1 MINFCERGRG
11 VNLKAF
17 IEGKIEEIKR
27 TAGGDKAISALS
39 GGVDSSTCTA
49 LAARAL
55 GANLKNIFID
65 DGLMRE
71 KEPEQVRQIF
81 RDLGIKVE
89 IINAQAEFFASLE
102 GKLDPEEKR
111 KAFRHTFYSV
121 FGRAVRESQARFL
134 IQGTIKA
141 DIIETKGGVK
151 TQHNIL
157 EQIGIDPDKGY
168 GFKVMEPLR
177 DLFKDEVRKVAKA
190 VGLPQEIYA
199 RMPFPGPGLATR
211 IIGEVTP
218 QRVAVVRKA
227 TVIVEEE
234 IARLKPFQAF
244 AVLLNDQG
252 TGIEKGK
259 RTFGNIII
267 IRSVES
273 KDALKAGVT
282 KVPWTVLTKITR
294 RITTEIP
301 QVTRVAYELTAKPPA
316 TIEYI

>member
-1 MINFCERGRG
+1 M
-11 VNLKAF
+11 NLKAF
-17 IEGKIEEIKR
+17 ISDKIDEIKK
-27 TAGGDKAISALS
+27 TAGKEKTISALS
-39 GGVDSSTCTA
+39 GGVDSSACTV

-71 KEPEQVRQIF
+71 KEPESVRGIF
-81 RDLGIKVE
+81 KGLGIKVD
-89 IINAQAEFFASLE
+89 IIDARDEFFAALE
-102 GKLDPEEKR
+102 GQIDPEEKR

-121 FGRAVRESQARFL
+121 FGKAVRQSGARFL
-134 IQGTIKA
+134 VQGTIKA
-141 DIIETKGGVK
+141 DILETKGGVK

-168 GFKVMEPLR
+168 GFKVIEPLK
-177 DLFKDEVRKVAKA
+177 DLFKDEVRLVAKA
-190 VGLPQEIYA
+190 VGLPREIHT

-211 IIGEVTP
+211 VVGEVTP
-218 QRVAVVRKA
+218 ARVALVRKA

-234 IARLKPFQAF
+234 IARFKPFQAF

-252 TGIEKGK
+252 TGVVGGK
-259 RTFGNIII
+259 RRFGNIIV

-273 KDALKAGVT
+273 TNALKAEAT
-282 KVPWTVLTKITR
+282 NVPWTVLTRMAK

-301 QVTRVAYELTAKPPA
+301 QVTRVVYELTPKPPA

>member
-39 GGVDSSTCTA
+39 GGVDSSTCTV

-71 KEPEQVRQIF
+71 KEPERVRQIF
-81 RDLGIKVE
+81 RDFGIKVE

-121 FGRAVRESQARFL
+121 FGRAVRESRARFL

-157 EQIGIDPDKGY
+157 EQIGIDPDKRY
-168 GFKVMEPLR
+168 GFKVIEPLR

-282 KVPWTVLTKITR
+282 KVPWAVLTKITK

>member
-1 MINFCERGRG
+1 
-11 VNLKAF
+11 
-17 IEGKIEEIKR
+17 
-27 TAGGDKAISALS
+27 
-39 GGVDSSTCTA
+39 
-49 LAARAL
+49 
-55 GANLKNIFID
+55 
-65 DGLMRE
+65 MRE
-71 KEPEQVRQIF
+71 KEPERVRQIF

-89 IINAQAEFFASLE
+89 IINAQTEFFASLE

-168 GFKVMEPLR
+168 GFKVIEPLR

-190 VGLPQEIYA
+190 AGLPQEIYA

-211 IIGEVTP
+211 VVGEVTP

-259 RTFGNIII
+259 RKFGNIII

-282 KVPWTVLTKITR
+282 KVPWTVLTKITK
-294 RITTEIP
+294 RITKEIP